1 MVSVRKI
8 KIIFYFCYEVSFDK
22 RYTLHARKQTHAY
35 LSWRIRNMKI
45 LGAFF
50 ILLFSSSVALSS
62 EYTDWKGGKDAFLVV
77 DSLNDQAAVFL
88 KYYPEFTRYY
98 ANEALLLAN
107 QANYAKGQIEALLLL
122 ARYFRTKEEYNNI
135 LECYFKVVDIAEN
148 TDDIQYRVLGYTMII
163 HFFLAIK
170 DFDLAEK
177 YLALLA
183 GVAKNSSDPEI
194 IAEVFSWKAT
204 CFYSK
209 GDFDHAISN
218 LYLRL
223 LYVQK
228 THDLNN
234 EGNVYKLLGDAFV
247 QKGMWSKAEYNYR
260 IALGIF
266 LQISNLAEIGVIYT
280 RLAHIYQEQNDQKFN
295 LKFNLAAMRIREQIG
310 HEKLISSSF
319 LNVGEAYWF
328 LGKKDS
334 AGFYMKK
341 SLHLAKRIKDS
352 QLLEAVCSQLSFFA
366 KADGRFSDALKYFIE
381 SSEYRAKMTK
391 DQNQQEILILEAN
404 RTIRASELQIDLLN
418 QEVLIQGLQIRNSR
432 IQILL
437 FEVAFL
443 VILSLILFINTLAR
457 KNQKRKDE
465 LKELNA
471 RLKQEIDIRI
481 NAEVRLSRSE
491 ELHRFLAENTVDV
504 ISLMDAGLNK
514 LYISPS
520 CQKFYGFTQQEILQM
535 RSPLELI
542 EPAFHVHVNQ
552 HLLEMLR
559 SRHATRYIY
568 KVLRKDGSN
577 FWAEANVNP
586 ILDPATN
593 EVKNLIK
600 VVRNI
605 SERMKNEEE
614 LAGNSRQKEYLLHE
628 IHNRVKNNFAILISL
643 MNMQLDQSDNSKLS
657 SSLTD
662 LQLRVRA
669 MSLVHEQLYQTQEI
683 STIPF
688 DNYLHHLT
696 LIISRSFK
704 NNRIE
709 LHTDLHH
716 CNIAIEMALP
726 LGLIVNELITNAY
739 KYAFPDNQTGVIKV
753 GLYPENEKKFRISI
767 CDNGVGLP
775 SDFSSSSTKSMGSQ
789 IVGILVEQTEAILEV
804 SNNGGACFR
813 ILFST
818 HQEK

>member
-1 MVSVRKI
+1 MK
-8 KIIFYFCYEVSFDK
+8 
-22 RYTLHARKQTHAY
+22 TLAT
-35 LSWRIRNMKI
+35 L
-45 LGAFF
+45 F
-50 ILLFSSSVALSS
+50 ILLFSASVALSS
-62 EYTDWKGGKDAFLVV
+62 ESVDWKSGKDAFLIV
-77 DSLNDQAAVFL
+77 DSLNEQATLFL
-88 KYYPEFTRYY
+88 EYYPEFTRYY
-98 ANEALLLAN
+98 ANEAILLAN
-107 QANYAKGQIEALLLL
+107 QVNYTKGQINALLLL
-122 ARYFRTKEEYNNI
+122 SRYFRTKEDYINI
-135 LECYFKVVDIAEN
+135 LECYFKVVDIAEHS
-148 TDDIQYRVLGYTMII
+148 DDIQYRVIGYSRII

-177 YLALLA
+177 YLDILA
-183 GVAKNSSDPEI
+183 RVTKTSSDPKI
-194 IAEVFSWKAT
+194 IAEEFSWKAT
-204 CFYSK
+204 SFYAK
-209 GDFDHAISN
+209 GDFDHAITN

-223 LYVQK
+223 LYIQK
-228 THDLNN
+228 TQDLNSK
-234 EGNVYKLLGDAFV
+234 GSVYKLLGDAFV
-247 QKGMWSKAEYNYR
+247 QKEMWSKAEYNYR
-260 IALGIF
+260 MALDIYR
-266 LQISNLAEIGVIYT
+266 QIPNLAEIGVVYT
-280 RLAHIYQEQNDQKFN
+280 RLAHIYQEQNDQKLN
-295 LKFNLAAMRIREQIG
+295 LQFNLAAMRIREQIG

-328 LGKKDS
+328 LGQKDS
-334 AGFYMKK
+334 ASFYMQK
-341 SLHLAKRIKDS
+341 SLQIAKNIKDS
-352 QLLEAVCSQLSFFA
+352 QLLEAIYSQLSFFA
-366 KADGRFSDALKYFIE
+366 KADGRFSEALNYFIE
-381 SSEYRAKMTK
+381 SAEYRAKMTK

-404 RTIRASELQIDLLN
+404 RTIRAGELQLDLLN
-418 QEVLIQGLQIRNSR
+418 QEVLFQELQIRNSR
-432 IQILL
+432 IQIPL

-443 VILSLILFINTLAR
+443 IILALILFIDTLAR

-465 LKELNA
+465 LKDLNA

-520 CQKFYGFTQQEILQM
+520 CLKFYGFTQQEILQM
-535 RSPLELI
+535 HSPLELI
-542 EPAFHVHVNQ
+542 EPSFHVNVNQ

-559 SRHATRYIY
+559 SRHSTRYIY
-568 KVLRKDGSN
+568 KVLRKDGST
-577 FWAEANVNP
+577 FWAEANINP
-586 ILDPATN
+586 ILDPVTN

-600 VVRNI
+600 VVRDI
-605 SERMKNEEE
+605 SGRMKHEEE
-614 LAGNSRQKEYLLHE
+614 LAENSRQKEYLLHE

-643 MNMQLDQSDNSKLS
+643 MNMQLDQSVNSELS

-704 NNRIE
+704 NNHIE
-709 LHTDLHH
+709 LHTDFHP
-716 CNIAIEMALP
+716 CSIAIEMALP

-739 KYAFPDNQTGVIKV
+739 KYAFPDNQKGTIKV
-753 GLYPENEKKFRISI
+753 GLHPETAEKFCISI

-775 SDFSSSSTKSMGSQ
+775 SDFSSSATKSMGSQ
-789 IVGILVEQTEAILEV
+789 IVGILVEQTEAVLEV

-818 HQEK
+818 QQEK